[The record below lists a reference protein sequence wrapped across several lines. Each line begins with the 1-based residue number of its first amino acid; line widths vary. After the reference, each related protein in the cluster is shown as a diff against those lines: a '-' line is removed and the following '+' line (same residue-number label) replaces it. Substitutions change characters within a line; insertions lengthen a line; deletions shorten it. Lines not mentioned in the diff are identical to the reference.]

1 MQSNIQTQ
9 LRAQLDQYQRR
20 KENLYAYGGYL
31 VYGLIVDEIG
41 LASYDAVEQGEQ
53 NGGAC
58 LKGAEEGLHE
68 AFV

>member
-1 MQSNIQTQ
+1 M
-9 LRAQLDQYQRR
+9 
-20 KENLYAYGGYL
+20 
-31 VYGLIVDEIG
+31 VYGVIVDEIG
-41 LASYDAVEQGEQ
+41 LASYDAVEQHEQ